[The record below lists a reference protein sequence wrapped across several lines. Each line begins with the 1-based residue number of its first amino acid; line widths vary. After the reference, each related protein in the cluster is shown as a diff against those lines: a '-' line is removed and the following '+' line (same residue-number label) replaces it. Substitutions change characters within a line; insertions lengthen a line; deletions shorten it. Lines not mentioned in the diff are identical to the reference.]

1 MPVGANQYDLSS
13 IDLTAKNAEVAL
25 LNGENTHVYM
35 KNATYHFDVKS
46 GEADK
51 RDLSTKFSSDILR
64 IANKSRTTEE
74 SQATAGGLNLL
85 IKQNGV
91 PSAVNFHHEF
101 KKLSDGSLDI
111 KDGVNLL
118 TKFYTNR
125 SF

>member
-25 LNGENTHVYM
+25 LNGENTHVYF
-35 KNATYHFDVKS
+35 KNATYHFDVKP
-46 GEADK
+46 GESDK

-101 KKLSDGSLDI
+101 KKI
-111 KDGVNLL
+111 K
-118 TKFYTNR
+118 
-125 SF
+125 

>member
-1 MPVGANQYDLSS
+1 M
-13 IDLTAKNAEVAL
+13 AL
-25 LNGENTHVYM
+25 LNGENPCLYE
-35 KNATYHFDVKS
+35 NATYHFDVKS

-74 SQATAGGLNLL
+74 SQRQRVVWISL

-118 TKFYTNR
+118 TKIFYKTIVLMVR
-125 SF
+125 YPCFCQYA